1 MSVDD
6 AQSGSKHGPDR
17 SGGGGRSMR
26 LAATLVLIPTVP
38 MLLFSIA
45 ALGLFY
51 IAPGRFGNFISRLP
65 GEVFIRTALVFA
77 PATLFAV
84 IVLAVLYA
92 LEKPE
97 EGIPTEGPETRQA
110 PLGIEESIEIIMPP
124 ARRAARLV
132 FIFAVPALLFSAA
145 VWAVSF
151 VAPGRFNRIVGSL
164 QNEPLLRPLVNLV
177 PPVLLIVVLVTA
189 FLTFSS
195 PQARR
200 KAEMLRIA
208 VSAVLVAAVPSLLA
222 SLAALLLS
230 HFSPGRFE
238 RLMDRLPYEE
248 FVRVVLAF
256 APVVLLGVVL
266 LASLFLRGRPT
277 DDSLAE
283 EQDRLVQYV
292 EGGSPERRALI
303 ALWTLIGGLT
313 VTAVLVVGLLAA
325 VLYLV
330 YR

>member
-1 MSVDD
+1 
-6 AQSGSKHGPDR
+6 
-17 SGGGGRSMR
+17 MR

-38 MLLFSIA
+38 MLLLSIA

-51 IAPGRFGNFISRLP
+51 IAPSRFGNFISRLP

-97 EGIPTEGPETRQA
+97 EGAAQGPESHQA
-110 PLGIEESIEIIMPP
+110 PVGVEESIEIIMPP
-124 ARRAARLV
+124 ARRIARLV

-164 QNEPLLRPLVNLV
+164 QNEPLLQPLVNLV
-177 PPVLLIVVLVTA
+177 PPVLLVIVLVTA

-200 KAEMLRIA
+200 KAETLRIA

-230 HFSPGRFE
+230 YFSPGRFE

-266 LASLFLRGRPT
+266 LASLFLRGRH
-277 DDSLAE
+277 DLAIPHHG
-283 EQDRLVQYV
+283 QRAARRSRLGVMLKNAIDRFVGRLDVH
-292 EGGSPERRALI
+292 RATPS
-303 ALWTLIGGLT
+303 AS
-313 VTAVLVVGLLAA
+313 
-325 VLYLV
+325 
-330 YR
+330 